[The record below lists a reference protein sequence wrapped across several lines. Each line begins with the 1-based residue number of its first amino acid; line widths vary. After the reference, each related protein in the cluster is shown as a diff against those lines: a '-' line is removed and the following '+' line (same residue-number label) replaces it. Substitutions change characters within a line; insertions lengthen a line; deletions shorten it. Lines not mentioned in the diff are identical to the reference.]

1 MDAKAPRDL
10 LGCLSTLED
19 PRMARTREHRL
30 DDILAIAVLA
40 VICGAEGP
48 THMADFGRAK
58 HDWLK
63 TLLHLP
69 NGIPSHDTF
78 GRVLGRLDP
87 DAFEACFQRWVRGL
101 ADATGVKALRI
112 DGKTLRRSFDAASS
126 SAAVHMVSVWAS
138 QAELVLGQTTT
149 GSASAS
155 NGKSNEITAIPKLLD
170 LITLHGAVVSI
181 DAIGC
186 QKTIAQQIIAGGG
199 DYILAVKDNQPTLY
213 EEVKLLLDEG
223 IAHGFEGMGYD
234 LHEQTE
240 KGHGRIETRRV
251 WVTREVDWLRERGE
265 WAAVRGA
272 VCVESVRQVLD
283 PAGGE
288 PKTSTQRRYY
298 LTSLD
303 HRTPGQDAAFF
314 AELIREHWG
323 IENKLHWSLDVV
335 FREDE
340 SRLRQGH
347 AAENLSRLRR
357 MAINQLKRETRT
369 GLSLPRKR
377 LRAAWDQDYLL
388 KVLRMNI

>member
-1 MDAKAPRDL
+1 M
-10 LGCLSTLED
+10 
-19 PRMARTREHRL
+19 
-30 DDILAIAVLA
+30 
-40 VICGAEGP
+40 
-48 THMADFGRAK
+48 
-58 HDWLK
+58 
-63 TLLHLP
+63 
-69 NGIPSHDTF
+69 
-78 GRVLGRLDP
+78 
-87 DAFEACFQRWVRGL
+87 
-101 ADATGVKALRI
+101 
-112 DGKTLRRSFDAASS
+112 
-126 SAAVHMVSVWAS
+126 
-138 QAELVLGQTTT
+138 
-149 GSASAS
+149 
-155 NGKSNEITAIPKLLD
+155 
-170 LITLHGAVVSI
+170 
-181 DAIGC
+181 
-186 QKTIAQQIIAGGG
+186 
-199 DYILAVKDNQPTLY
+199 
-213 EEVKLLLDEG
+213 KLLLDEG

-251 WVTREVDWLRERGE
+251 WVTRDVDWMRERGE

-314 AELIREHWG
+314 AKQIREHWG

-357 MAINQLKRETRT
+357 MAINQLKQETRT

-388 KVLRMNI
+388 KVLGMNV